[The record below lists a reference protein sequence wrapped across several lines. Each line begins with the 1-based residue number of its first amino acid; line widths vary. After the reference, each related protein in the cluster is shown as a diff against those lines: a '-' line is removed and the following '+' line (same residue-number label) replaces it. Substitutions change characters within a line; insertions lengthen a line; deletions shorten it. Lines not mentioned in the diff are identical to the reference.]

1 MVEYVTVAQVDA
13 QLGSGWA
20 PTDKKDEAVL
30 VANVW
35 MTNQRLP
42 DIDPIPEEWVRAAA
56 YVAREA
62 AKGGIYSQAEYGLT
76 SKSVKADTV
85 EVSKTFAAGHK
96 IVSAGE
102 TLALALLEPWA
113 RGLGNVRMLKRI

>member
-1 MVEYVTVAQVDA
+1 MVEYVTVERVDA
-13 QLGSGWA
+13 QLGPEWA
-20 PTDKKDEAVL
+20 PADDKDEAVL
-30 VANVW
+30 IANIW

-42 DIDPIPEEWVRAAA
+42 DIDPMPKEWVTAAA

-62 AKGGIYSQAEYGLT
+62 AKGSIYGQSEYGLT

-102 TLALALLEPWA
+102 TLALALLQPWL
-113 RGLGNVRMLKRI
+113 RGLGDVRMLKRI